1 MICIMDMYVLSLHGE
16 DVVLGLLWLVILGP
30 VVTDY
35 AARIREFSM
44 SISPFHWVGD
54 SRTELQRVQFHSL

>member
-35 AARIREFSM
+35 AARIRGFSM
-44 SISPFHWVGD
+44 SIYPFHWVGD